1 MYTNEIQRR
10 RHICARVTD
19 ELRNVLEAAAAQQT
33 GGDISALVRHIAI
46 DYAAGW
52 MIERTPHEIADLP

>member
-19 ELRNVLEAAAAQQT
+19 ELRNVLEEAAAQQT
-33 GGDISALVRHIAI
+33 AGDISALVRSVVL

-52 MIERTPHEIADLP
+52 LTERNTDAVSQ

>member
-1 MYTNEIQRR
+1 MIETISRR

-19 ELRNVLEAAAAQQT
+19 ELRSVLEEAAVQQT

-52 MIERTPHEIADLP
+52 LTERTSDETANLPS